1 MNLPSQ
7 AQLQQT
13 RVMVVGDVMLDRY
26 WYGPVERISPEAPVP
41 VVHVQREEDRLG
53 GCANVAYNL
62 ACLGAQA
69 TLLSVVGR
77 DPAGD
82 RLHQLASQSGIA
94 AELRQ
99 DPGLSTTMKLR
110 IIGRNQQLLRAD
122 FENMPD
128 HEVLSSLSQRYLE
141 LLPSHQA
148 VLFSDYGKGGLTHV
162 AEMIAAAQAHKLPV
176 LIDPKGSDYSRYQ
189 GATVITPNRA
199 ELREVVGPWR
209 NESHLEELAQSLR
222 TSLGLH
228 SLLLTRSE
236 EGMSLYDAVGATHV
250 GAQAREVFDVT
261 GAGDT
266 VIATLAALMGAGMT
280 LRDALAWANKAGG
293 IVVGKFGTAAVS
305 WQELST

>member
-1 MNLPSQ
+1 MNLPSL

-99 DPGLSTTMKLR
+99 DPSLSTTMKLR

-209 NESHLEELAQSLR
+209 NEAHLEELAQSLR

-236 EGMSLYDAVGATHV
+236 EGMSLYDAAGATHV

-266 VIATLAALMGAGMT
+266 VIATLAT
-280 LRDALAWANKAGG
+280 ALA
-293 IVVGKFGTAAVS
+293 VGVPLAVNSTKPNWTAS
-305 WQELST
+305 